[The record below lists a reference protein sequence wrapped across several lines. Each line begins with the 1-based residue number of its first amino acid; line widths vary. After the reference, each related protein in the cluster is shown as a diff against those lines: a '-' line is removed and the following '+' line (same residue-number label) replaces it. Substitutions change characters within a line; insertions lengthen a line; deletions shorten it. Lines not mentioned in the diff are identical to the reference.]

1 MIYSLSLY
9 TVGLVVGLLLIVSHA
24 VALIHSKG
32 TQRLLALF
40 PRSKVFGGLLLTI
53 AAIWA
58 FLMIANIDLGEFT
71 AWRRVILGVIVA
83 AYFLTLRY
91 VGEFLS
97 VRALGMLFLLA
108 AEPLLEAAFLRPE
121 ISRLLLTVLAYA
133 WATAGLFWVGMP
145 YILRDQIAWVS
156 KNKLRWSLAALGGIV
171 YGIVVVVCA
180 VTQWS

>member
-1 MIYSLSLY
+1 MAG
-9 TVGLVVGLLLIVSHA
+9 VVVGLLLIVSHA
-24 VALIHSKG
+24 IALIHSKG
-32 TQRLLALF
+32 TQRLLAGF
-40 PRSKVFGGLLLTI
+40 PRSKGFGAILLTA

-58 FLMIANIDLGEFT
+58 FALIANIDLGEFT

-91 VGEFLS
+91 VDEFLS

-121 ISRLLLTVLAYA
+121 ASRVLLALLAYG

-145 YILRDQIAWVS
+145 YILRDQIAWIS
-156 KNKLRWSLAALGGIV
+156 KNKTRWSLAALGGVV
-171 YGIVVVVCA
+171 YGIALLVCA
-180 VTQWS
+180 LTQWS